1 MLPPALETLQEIFP
15 AMFQNDEMSLELP
28 KEVKQW
34 FAPFLQTLQAAN
46 DKFLTN
52 LVSYLATRLHVL
64 EQGSKNDLLAR
75 FYSGF
80 IHNILVNCSKKDNE
94 EKQRDFKAEVDYLLL
109 LEVFFKN
116 PLKYHQQYLQLV
128 VDNLEILSENLTDK
142 LYKFS
147 AIKPI
152 SNKGKC
158 LVKPAQNEQTDFE
171 VLDKQF
177 PLVAKRMLAKL
188 TEIEPDSSSWQR
200 CPPSFAQRNKFGA
213 FIGEEAVQ
221 SQNSKRMHEE
231 SLELE
236 ASFEDEATK
245 EVNEEDMEENS
256 SENASESDLNEMEI
270 SCPNEA
276 SLNKLTPKM
285 AQGIGE
291 NIWIF

>member
-1 MLPPALETLQEIFP
+1 MLLPALETLQEIFP
-15 AMFQNDEMSLELP
+15 AMFENDAISLELP
-28 KEVKQW
+28 KEIQQW
-34 FAPFLQTLQAAN
+34 FTPFLQTLQAAN

-64 EQGSKNDLLAR
+64 QQSSRNDLLAR
-75 FYSGF
+75 FYSCF
-80 IHNILVNCSKKDNE
+80 IYNILFNCSKKDNE
-94 EKQRDFKAEVDYLLL
+94 EQWDFKAEVDYLLL
-109 LEVFFKN
+109 LEVFLKN
-116 PLKYHQQYLQLV
+116 PLKYHQQYLQFV
-128 VDNLEILSENLTDK
+128 VDNLEILSENLKDK

-158 LVKPAQNEQTDFE
+158 VDKPAQNEQTDFE
-171 VLDKQF
+171 VLHKQF
-177 PLVAKRMLAKL
+177 PLVAKRMQAKL
-188 TEIEPDSSSWQR
+188 TEIEPDSSGWQR
-200 CPPSFAQRNKFGA
+200 CPPSFAQRHKFGA

-221 SQNSKRMHEE
+221 NQNSNKMHEE

-236 ASFEDEATK
+236 ASFEYEATK

-256 SENASESDLNEMEI
+256 SEIASESDLNEMEI
-270 SCPNEA
+270 LCPNEA

-285 AQGIGE
+285 VQEIGE